1 MTASRRVLAVL
12 LFAGCGGNP
21 ATRGDAGVDSAP
33 KGTVTVTVLSTTL
46 ERTPVVGAPVVFD
59 DVDGTV
65 TEIAT
70 DASGKAHAD
79 VARGASVTAVYVLS
93 TTAHELQT
101 VLDVA

>member
-1 MTASRRVLAVL
+1 
-12 LFAGCGGNP
+12 
-21 ATRGDAGVDSAP
+21 
-33 KGTVTVTVLSTTL
+33 KGIVTVTVLSTTL

-93 TTAHELQT
+93 TTAQELQT
-101 VLDVA
+101 VLNVAPGDDLTIAPNTTSSTVWNSCAVVERT